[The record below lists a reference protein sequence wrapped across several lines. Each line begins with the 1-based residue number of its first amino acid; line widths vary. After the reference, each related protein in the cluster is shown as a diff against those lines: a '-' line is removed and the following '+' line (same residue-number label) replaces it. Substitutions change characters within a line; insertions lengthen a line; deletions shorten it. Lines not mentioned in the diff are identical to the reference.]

1 MYRDMPATPDSFC
14 SVHSRVMMRRTSF
27 FLEAATTTREPRWAG
42 AATTGA
48 RAATGDAIARRA
60 ERETVEMVVMA
71 DIFSVG
77 ERVGAALNSAS
88 SGGRA
93 LLRDFRI
100 AVLHVDGFNKSYV
113 FNRN

>member
-1 MYRDMPATPDSFC
+1 
-14 SVHSRVMMRRTSF
+14 MRRTSF

-88 SGGRA
+88 SGGERFTGFS
-93 LLRDFRI
+93 DSSG
-100 AVLHVDGFNKSYV
+100 HVDGENAFLWAKSVRGSYV
-113 FNRN
+113 SARNCG

>member
-1 MYRDMPATPDSFC
+1 
-14 SVHSRVMMRRTSF
+14 MRRTSF

>member
-1 MYRDMPATPDSFC
+1 
-14 SVHSRVMMRRTSF
+14 
-27 FLEAATTTREPRWAG
+27 
-42 AATTGA
+42 
-48 RAATGDAIARRA
+48 
-60 ERETVEMVVMA
+60 VEMVVMA